1 MSGNPTYQELAALS
15 RSPFTVDKDVPT
27 AYIARPPA
35 DSPELA
41 ILFQR
46 EYVVTIGLFSHDA
59 TDSHIRAVTR
69 LWQEG
74 VMALSITN
82 NRIDGVIVVH
92 LSGAIFFDE
101 DSTSLRV
108 HVKDLLDKSR
118 QIVLDLGNVT
128 RIESRGLGTLVAL
141 DASARKVGGNIKI
154 ANFRNHLKE
163 ALRITRIRPAFD
175 IFDSKENAV
184 ASLKRS
190 TENR

>member
-1 MSGNPTYQELAALS
+1 MI
-15 RSPFTVDKDVPT
+15 KDVPT

-46 EYVVTIGLFSHDA
+46 EYVVTIGLFSHGS

-69 LWQEG
+69 LWRES

-101 DSTSLRV
+101 ESTFLRV
-108 HVKDLLDKSR
+108 QVKDLLDKSR
-118 QIVLDLGNVT
+118 QIVLELGNVT
-128 RIESRGLGTLVAL
+128 RIDSSGLGTLVAL
-141 DASARKVGGNIKI
+141 
-154 ANFRNHLKE
+154 
-163 ALRITRIRPAFD
+163 
-175 IFDSKENAV
+175 
-184 ASLKRS
+184 
-190 TENR
+190 